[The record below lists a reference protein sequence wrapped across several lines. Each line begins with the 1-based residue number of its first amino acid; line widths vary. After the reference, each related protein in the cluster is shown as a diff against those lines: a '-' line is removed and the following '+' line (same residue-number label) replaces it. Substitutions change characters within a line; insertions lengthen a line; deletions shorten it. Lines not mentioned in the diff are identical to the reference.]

1 MRRALPHIE
10 IPAEYLSKKCIVTT
24 LIIVIISLS
33 LNTGVQA
40 QDVETKKDQV
50 RQLEEEI
57 ALLDKQIRSAKQQ
70 QRSTLSGLMLIK
82 RKVAQRQK
90 LLNELDRRLKS
101 QNADLDQKAAHI
113 TRLESNLNSLQKS
126 YKHLVI
132 SAYKNRDMRKW
143 FMYIL
148 ASDNIEQ
155 GYRRWVYLKDYA
167 KAINDQGKKIKGIKR
182 EVNRQRE
189 SLLKIRDKTA
199 ETQKVR
205 EGEYNKFK
213 SEEKETQAVA
223 NVLARQQK
231 SLRTQLDKKKRE
243 AANLNREIERMLAK
257 AIQQSRNQ
265 NNRNSESNEA
275 DIKLSGEFGSNKG
288 KLPWPISN
296 GVVAEQFGE
305 HDHPVL
311 KNVKMPFNNGIN
323 ISAPRNSSVKSVFNG
338 IVKQIIIIPGYSHC
352 ILVQH
357 GSYFTFYCKLGSV
370 AVSVGEKV
378 STGSVL
384 GRIDDD
390 ILHFELWNG
399 SAKQNPESWLR

>member
-1 MRRALPHIE
+1 MRKVLSHIGV
-10 IPAEYLSKKCIVTT
+10 PGYLSKKNIITT
-24 LIIVIISLS
+24 LLAVTLCFTCTIAM
-33 LNTGVQA
+33 QA

-57 ALLDKQIRSAKQQ
+57 ALLDKQIRSATQQ
-70 QRSTLSGLMLIK
+70 QKSTLSGLMLIK

-90 LLNELDRRLKS
+90 LLNELDKRLKN
-101 QNADLDQKAAHI
+101 QNADLDKKTAHLLK
-113 TRLESNLNSLQKS
+113 LESNLNSLQKS

-143 FMYIL
+143 FMFIL

-155 GYRRWVYLKDYA
+155 GYRRWIYLKDYA

-182 EVNRQRE
+182 EVSRQRE
-189 SLLKIRDKTA
+189 SLVIIRDKTA

-205 EGEYNKFK
+205 ESEYNKFK

-223 NVLARQQK
+223 NVLAKQQK
-231 SLRTQLDKKKRE
+231 NLRVQLDKKKRE

-257 AIQQSRNQ
+257 AIRQSKTKNTRS
-265 NNRNSESNEA
+265 SESNEA

-288 KLPWPISN
+288 KLPWPVSN

-311 KNVKMPFNNGIN
+311 KNVKLPFNNGIN
-323 ISAPRNSSVKSVFNG
+323 ISAPRNSNVKSVFDG
-338 IVKQIIIIPGYSHC
+338 TIKQIIIIPGYSHC

-378 STGSVL
+378 STGTVL
-384 GRIDDD
+384 GRIDED

>member
-10 IPAEYLSKKCIVTT
+10 IPAEYLSKKSIVTT

-143 FMYIL
+143 FMFIL

-155 GYRRWVYLKDYA
+155 GYRRWIYLKDYA

-199 ETQKVR
+199 ETDR
-205 EGEYNKFK
+205 K
-213 SEEKETQAVA
+213 STR
-223 NVLARQQK
+223 L
-231 SLRTQLDKKKRE
+231 
-243 AANLNREIERMLAK
+243 
-257 AIQQSRNQ
+257 
-265 NNRNSESNEA
+265 
-275 DIKLSGEFGSNKG
+275 
-288 KLPWPISN
+288 
-296 GVVAEQFGE
+296 
-305 HDHPVL
+305 
-311 KNVKMPFNNGIN
+311 
-323 ISAPRNSSVKSVFNG
+323 NSSH
-338 IVKQIIIIPGYSHC
+338 QII
-352 ILVQH
+352 
-357 GSYFTFYCKLGSV
+357 SY
-370 AVSVGEKV
+370 AV
-378 STGSVL
+378 
-384 GRIDDD
+384 
-390 ILHFELWNG
+390 F
-399 SAKQNPESWLR
+399 